1 MMLALSEVKRIAVE
15 VASAAGPRFGVL
27 SAATTG
33 GGSAYVEVTVMIDDC
48 GDQPRRVVIGA
59 DRSAGESN
67 LRHAIATRLGQHRDR
82 GGGSP
87 R

>member
-1 MMLALSEVKRIAVE
+1 MLALSVVKRIAVE
-15 VASAAGPRFGVL
+15 VVGAAGPRFDVL
-27 SAATTG
+27 SVATTD

-59 DRSAGESN
+59 DRSEGESN
-67 LRHAIATRLGQHRDR
+67 LRHAIATRLGRHLDR
-82 GGGSP
+82 NCDSP